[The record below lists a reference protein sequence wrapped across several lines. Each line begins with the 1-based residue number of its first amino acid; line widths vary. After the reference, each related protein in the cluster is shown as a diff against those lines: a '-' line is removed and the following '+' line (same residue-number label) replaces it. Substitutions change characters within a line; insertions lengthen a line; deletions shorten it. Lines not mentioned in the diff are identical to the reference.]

1 LNDEDSG
8 QTIATDGEAQGQ
20 NHETGEAPR
29 TGVYEGL
36 LIDQLAR
43 LPEKA
48 ILDAARL
55 AGILRVTARTVRRM
69 VLRNELPAPI
79 RLAGRSVWL
88 AGRVLAHIEAAVER
102 AERET
107 ERQFRRTQQLSP

>member
-1 LNDEDSG
+1 MNKDAADRLGSAEPKNLAADLP
-8 QTIATDGEAQGQ
+8 
-20 NHETGEAPR
+20 APD
-29 TGVYEGL
+29 GL
-36 LIDQLAR
+36 LIDQLTR

-69 VLRNELPAPI
+69 VLRHELPAPI
-79 RLAGRSVWL
+79 RLAGRSVWF
-88 AGRVLAHIEAAVER
+88 AGKVLAHIEAAVER
-102 AERET
+102 AEREA